1 LELTKLSLESD
12 DPSLTVTTML
22 IPSDALKLLSDQ
34 PFDCIV
40 SDYQMPGM
48 DGTKFCTEIKK
59 TRTIPFI
66 IYTGR
71 GSEEIAYTVFTA
83 GADDYVKKEKELA
96 HFKVLARRIRHAVEK
111 NRAENALKVSEER
124 YRTLFSNMMDG
135 FAYCRMIYDQN
146 GKPEDFIYLEV
157 NDAFERLTG
166 LRREKIVGRK
176 VSEAMPGIREGNPE
190 LIDIYGRVSS
200 TGVPESLELFLKP
213 LSIWLY
219 LSIYSPEKGYFVA
232 IFDNITQRKKAEE
245 WLAATNEKLSTTNEG
260 LQASNTELAMAR
272 EKVQEH
278 AKWLEEVVEERTAK
292 LRESEESLRRIQQM
306 DTISRIGATVAHDL
320 RGPLIAIGQA
330 AEMASKK
337 QELSDMMLEMIS
349 RNVERSLHMIEAFRE
364 GTREVKVVKRKVEL
378 SSLVKEVVDGV
389 PKPENISLD
398 MRLGEGLEDVS
409 LDPELMRRVLDNLV
423 RNGFEAMP
431 DGVKLTVSARRVV
444 EEVVMEVGDTGVGIS
459 EEASKHI
466 FEPLF
471 TTKKGGLGLGL
482 YFVKMVVEGHGGKVD
497 FVSKPGEGT
506 TFTIRLPTQ

>member
-12 DPSLTVTTML
+12 DPSLTVTTMQ

-71 GSEEIAYTVFTA
+71 GSDEIASDVFTA
-83 GADDYVKKEKELA
+83 GADDYVKKEMELA

-111 NRAENALKVSEER
+111 SRAENALKVSEER
-124 YRTLFSNMMDG
+124 YRTLFSNMMNG
-135 FAYCRMIYDQN
+135 FAYCKMIQDQN
-146 GKPEDFIYLEV
+146 GKPEDFTYLEV
-157 NDAFERLTG
+157 NDSFERLTG
-166 LRREKIVGRK
+166 LKREEVIGRK
-176 VSEAMPGIREGNPE
+176 VSEAIPGIKEGKPE

-200 TGVPESLELFLKP
+200 TGVPASFELFLKP
-213 LSIWLY
+213 LSIWL
-219 LSIYSPEKGYFVA
+219 SISAYSPEKGYFVA
-232 IFDNITQRKKAEE
+232 IFDDITQRKRAEE
-245 WLAATNEKLSTTNEG
+245 VSAAANKELNKTNEG
-260 LQASNTELAMAR
+260 LQTLNTELAVAR
-272 EKVQEH
+272 ERVQER
-278 AKWLEEVVEERTAK
+278 AYRLEGLVEEEESK
-292 LRESEESLRRIQQM
+292 LRESDERLRSIQQM

-320 RGPLIAIGQA
+320 RGPLIAISQA
-330 AEMASKK
+330 AEIARKK
-337 QELSDMMLEMIS
+337 QELSDRMLLLIS
-349 RNVERSLHMIEAFRE
+349 SNAERSLHMIEGFRE
-364 GTREVKVVKRKVEL
+364 GTRDVKVVKRKVDL

-398 MRLGEGLEDVS
+398 MQLRGGLEDVS

-423 RNGFEAMP
+423 RNGYEAMP
-431 DGVKLTVSARRVV
+431 EGVKLTVSARRVG

-482 YFVKMVVEGHGGKVD
+482 YFVKMVVEGHGGKVG
-497 FVSKPGEGT
+497 FVSKLGEGT